1 MKRMAMGFVALSLL
15 LTACQ
20 SAAENLA
27 ENITEQIAEQAEG
40 VEDVDLAFDSG
51 EIKVETDEGAI
62 TIGGGEVPD
71 DFAIPFPDGY
81 QVTSVF
87 TSDESQAV
95 SLAYPGADFDEIASF
110 YADWT
115 SNDSSE
121 WSVSTSSISG
131 DSGIIN
137 SSNWFSDD
145 GGGFISVSS
154 LCLVL
159 DDSVDPDDCISVNL
173 SASGE

>member
-1 MKRMAMGFVALSLL
+1 MKRMATGFLALTLL

-20 SAAENLA
+20 SAAEN
-27 ENITEQIAEQAEG
+27 ITEQIVEQADG
-40 VEDVDLAFDSG
+40 VGDVDIDLDSG
-51 EIKVETDEGAI
+51 EIKVETDDGAI

-71 DFAIPFPDGY
+71 GFAIPYPDGY

-87 TSDESQAV
+87 TNDESQAV
-95 SLAYPGADFDEIASF
+95 SLAYPGAEFDDIVSF

-115 SNDSSE
+115 ASDSSD
-121 WSVSTSSISG
+121 WSNSTSSISG
-131 DSGIIN
+131 DDGTIN
-137 SSNWFSDD
+137 SSNWSADD

-154 LCLVL
+154 LCLLL

-173 SASGE
+173 NTSGE